1 MARLDEMIKIIS
13 YLYRNKK
20 KKKEITKLIAR

>member
-1 MARLDEMIKIIS
+1 MARFDEMIKSVS